1 MADEKVFK
9 TYHAKVLQIGETV
22 QITEKYA
29 ACDVEIQVGE
39 ESKTVQAPRWHAE
52 KLQVGQTYEMTVEVN
67 NFGEKIE
74 KVFREKPDDAQTA
87 QAPQAPR
94 AATPTPTPTRP
105 KSPTA
110 TPVTKPD
117 FSGRWREWNMHAR
130 TAQMQATERV
140 NKKVDLL
147 VLGKLMNE
155 DGEPFTKIKITTYD
169 AWIQDAITL
178 YWTELEVFAPQDIY
192 GDLVESPVVKSD
204 E

>member
-1 MADEKVFK
+1 
-9 TYHAKVLQIGETV
+9 
-22 QITEKYA
+22 
-29 ACDVEIQVGE
+29 
-39 ESKTVQAPRWHAE
+39 
-52 KLQVGQTYEMTVEVN
+52 MTVEVN

-87 QAPQAPR
+87 QAPQA
-94 AATPTPTPTRP
+94 ATPTPTRP

-110 TPVTKPD
+110 TPVLKPD

-147 VLGKLMNE
+147 ASGLLINE
-155 DGEPFTKIKITTYD
+155 NGEPFTKIKTTTYD

-178 YWTELEVFAPQDIY
+178 YWTELEVFVPQDIY
-192 GDLVESPVVKSD
+192 GDLVDPVVKSD
-204 E
+204 DNV